1 MACSLSL
8 YFDSKFSCHNSLLKG
23 GLIFES
29 VSGSRMNAV
38 DKEASNFVLHEAV
51 EDLC

>member
-1 MACSLSL
+1 MVMGDDKYL
-8 YFDSKFSCHNSLLKG
+8 
-23 GLIFES
+23 
-29 VSGSRMNAV
+29 MNAV